1 MRPVIEA
8 AEMGG
13 SPALG
18 HPDGETNPGVKGKKK
33 KMSRRGCVWCLREVW
48 MGVRPQAFV
57 TQRPSGGIRES
68 PCSGLEP
75 SQARLPQKG
84 EEGRVLLGM
93 DR

>member
-8 AEMGG
+8 AEMGEV
-13 SPALG
+13 PPLVI
-18 HPDGETNPGVKGKKK
+18 PDGETNPGVKDKEK
-33 KMSRRGCVWCLREVW
+33 KMSRRGCVRCLREVW
-48 MGVRPQAFV
+48 MGVRSLAFV

-75 SQARLPQKG
+75 SQARLPQEG
-84 EEGRVLLGM
+84 EEGRVLIGM